1 MDHHIGNYKY
11 SPLREGERRWHT
23 TGDIRILELLPG
35 SFEDPLHCRLR
46 VAAIESDPAYD
57 ALSYMWGN
65 PLSPKGRIFLDDELF
80 PVTESLENALRHVRL
95 RDSVRYLWAD
105 AVCINQRD
113 IKERGNQVHL
123 MKEIYSRSKTV
134 RAWIDI
140 DLSPENPV
148 VRKLLTLDLEGTID
162 QLGEDPEFWRI
173 LLPLL
178 QDEYWNR
185 LWIQQE
191 LVFAPELVFYCR
203 GVDIPGN
210 CLMAFQLQIFR
221 KLTDGMGPFNTDDP
235 WSLFRPL
242 DSTTK
247 APSRNL
253 ACWRAMVEMQVPVDP
268 YTLEPD
274 WSLEK
279 PMAAWAL
286 DPRKWGPHLSTS
298 PIYMLGMLR
307 QSQALKL
314 TDSRDRV
321 TAVLNLVIDYEDD
334 GSQADYEQ
342 SLAEKYLRVAR
353 LLLFK
358 CNGLLFLAVTKT
370 STNPNDNIQG
380 LPSWAPNWD
389 SPGNAEYFLSAFHAV
404 GDLPMYGTPFQGD
417 MDDGVLYAR
426 GFKYAT
432 VDQTLST
439 TNNAL
444 TPLWVL
450 LNLFVSTVESAV
462 YHYDDIKKLAFTLTG
477 PAMAELR
484 IPRDYFNENEA
495 VVYTGVLLGHSLVN
509 PDLRIVDLLPCVT
522 EVFDYSERKIRA
534 ALLALRKSLGLCPS
548 CLQCLYVEGESNSVQ
563 ETCVKTERFG
573 NFMQLVH
580 KTLSS
585 GCLASIISSKVTPTT
600 VPTTTL
606 AITEGKA
613 LVNSGDEI
621 WILFG
626 CPIPMVLRRT
636 GSYFLVASPAYIP
649 DIMNGEA
656 MEEVDTP
663 DDKFGG
669 WGILGLSPAEPY
681 VSGKN
686 QWEVNVI
693 RLR

>member
-509 PDLRIVDLLPCVT
+509 PDHRRRITFTSHWFFPET
-522 EVFDYSERKIRA
+522 YGSAGERPRI
-534 ALLALRKSLGLCPS
+534 P
-548 CLQCLYVEGESNSVQ
+548 QPPN
-563 ETCVKTERFG
+563 
-573 NFMQLVH
+573 
-580 KTLSS
+580 LSS
-585 GCLASIISSKVTPTT
+585 GVSTSSIASPFMMSGIYAGEATRKYEPVRRSTMGIGQPNSIHISSPEFTRAFPSVMARVVVGTVVGVTFEDMIDARHPEDKVLCTNC
-600 VPTTTL
+600 
-606 AITEGKA
+606 I
-613 LVNSGDEI
+613 
-621 WILFG
+621 
-626 CPIPMVLRRT
+626 
-636 GSYFLVASPAYIP
+636 
-649 DIMNGEA
+649 
-656 MEEVDTP
+656 
-663 DDKFGG
+663 KFPKR
-669 WGILGLSPAEPY
+669 SVFTH
-681 VSGKN
+681 VS
-686 QWEVNVI
+686 
-693 RLR
+693 